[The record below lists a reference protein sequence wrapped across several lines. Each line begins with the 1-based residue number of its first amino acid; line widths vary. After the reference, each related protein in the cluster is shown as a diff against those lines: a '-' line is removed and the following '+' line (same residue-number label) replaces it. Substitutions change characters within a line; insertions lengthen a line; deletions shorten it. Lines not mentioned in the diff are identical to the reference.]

1 MQGWRKSN
9 EDAHIT
15 AVSIEPGVS
24 LFAVFDGHGG
34 REVAKYCEAHFVQ
47 LLKLDREFQTKN
59 YEQALKNVFL
69 KIDVMI
75 LKPEAQKEL
84 KSYSTPD
91 LGQALG
97 ATDLAFSAGCTA
109 NVILIT
115 STHIYCAHAGDARSV
130 LCENGK
136 AIDLSK
142 DHKPDVPIER
152 SRVVASGHTV
162 ENGRVD
168 GVIAISRAIG
178 DWEYKSVKEP
188 PERMAV
194 SAVPEI
200 SKTAITANS
209 NFIIQACDGIWD
221 CMTSQ

>member
-1 MQGWRKSN
+1 
-9 EDAHIT
+9 
-15 AVSIEPGVS
+15 
-24 LFAVFDGHGG
+24 
-34 REVAKYCEAHFVQ
+34 
-47 LLKLDREFQTKN
+47 
-59 YEQALKNVFL
+59 VFL
-69 KIDVMI
+69 KIDMMI

-84 KSYSTPD
+84 KSYSLPD

-109 NVILIT
+109 NVVLIT
-115 STHIYCAHAGDARSV
+115 ATHVYCANAGDARSV
-130 LCENGK
+130 LCENGR

-142 DHKPDVPIER
+142 DHKPDVPMER

-178 DWEYKSVKEP
+178 DWEYKSVREP

-194 SAVPEI
+194 SVVPEI
-200 SKTAITANS
+200 SKTPITTNS